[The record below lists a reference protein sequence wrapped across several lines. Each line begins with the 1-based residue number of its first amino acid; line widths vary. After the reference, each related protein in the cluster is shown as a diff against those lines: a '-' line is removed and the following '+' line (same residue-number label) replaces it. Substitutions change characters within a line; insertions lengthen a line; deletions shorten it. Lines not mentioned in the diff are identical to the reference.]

1 MPPPF
6 VLLHALFL
14 EYKFFWTELLFL
26 LDVTALSGW
35 FGGGGG
41 AGLEWSVTAGAL
53 SWMWIS
59 PNLHVLRSLFTNSHK
74 IEKWEIQS

>member
-1 MPPPF
+1 MAYKSDTSYFCYPVFYFLANMPPPF

-41 AGLEWSVTAGAL
+41 GQGWSDL
-53 SWMWIS
+53 
-59 PNLHVLRSLFTNSHK
+59 
-74 IEKWEIQS
+74 